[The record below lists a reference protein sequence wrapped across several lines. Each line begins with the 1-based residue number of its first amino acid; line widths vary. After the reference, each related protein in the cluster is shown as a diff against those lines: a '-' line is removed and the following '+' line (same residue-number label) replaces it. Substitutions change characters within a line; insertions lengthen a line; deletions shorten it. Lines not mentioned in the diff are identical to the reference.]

1 MDNTTT
7 QKHFLIKLL
16 LWAFFSGLLL
26 FYAFTQK
33 PYPTGDAAEYILM
46 TEALINHQTAD
57 IRVEDFESFYT
68 EQAAQSNWDEF
79 GKKEFFNTLKD
90 TIINFKTGKTDA
102 LLNKEWVG
110 FVGSNKRK
118 LISIHFFVYSLLNV
132 PMRLLLKPF
141 KVEPLK
147 VFQITNVL
155 LLSLCLAYLIFVLP
169 FGFAKSIGVFFLV
182 LFCPAYWYL
191 GWVHAD
197 VMICIFTL
205 MGMLLFYTNKPLMG
219 MFLVALAGTQ
229 NQPLVFL
236 LMYMALVYAVNHKF
250 NLLKLVQTFT
260 VCIVILWPVAYN
272 YYHFGVFS
280 LISKSGYT
288 GSEYVTFTRFKS
300 FFFDLN
306 QGMIYG
312 LIFILPYF
320 GWLILRSIF
329 RLKWHIDMLLI
340 PVVLGMV
347 YGFSILKMWN
357 MGQAIISRYAAWVAM
372 IFLAYFLH
380 LVMQNKVGKR
390 VFWAAV
396 VSHVAIFLMVTP
408 VPKNLLIPEW
418 DNGKMKW
425 VSRWF
430 LNHYPQWYNPDPDI
444 FGVRVAQKHPFWS
457 DLPIIYTGDDGKIK
471 KVLIKKGNP
480 EKLII
485 NGFDTAFTIQLQQQA
500 KYNKQGYAYINAD
513 DFYLKK

>member
-1 MDNTTT
+1 MVNTNN
-7 QKHFLIKLL
+7 KKYFIIKLFI
-16 LWAFFSGLLL
+16 WAFFSALLL

-46 TEALINHQTAD
+46 TEALINHQSAD

-68 EQAAQSNWDEF
+68 EQSAKSNWDEI
-79 GKKEFFNTLKD
+79 GKKDYLISLKD
-90 TIINFKTGKTDA
+90 TIVNFTTGKTDA

-110 FVGSNKRK
+110 FVGSNQRK
-118 LISIHFFVYSLLNV
+118 LISIHFYAYSLLNV

-141 KVEPLK
+141 YVEPLK
-147 VFQITNVL
+147 VFQITNVV
-155 LLSLCLAYLIFVLP
+155 LLSLCLAYIIFVLP
-169 FGFAKSIGVFFLV
+169 FGFAQSIGVFFLM

-197 VMICIFTL
+197 FMICMFTL
-205 MGMLLFYTNKPLMG
+205 MGMLFFYNNKPLLG
-219 MFLVALAGTQ
+219 MFVVALAGTQ

-236 LMYMALVYAVNHKF
+236 LMYMALVYAVNCKF
-250 NLLKLVQTFT
+250 NAKNLVKAFMA
-260 VCIVILWPVAYN
+260 CIIILWPVAYN
-272 YYHFGVFS
+272 YYHFGTFS

-288 GSEYVTFTRFKS
+288 SSEHVTFTRFWS

-320 GWLILRSIF
+320 GWLIFRNIV

-347 YGFSILKMWN
+347 YGFSVLKMWN

-380 LVMQNKVGKR
+380 LVLQNKVNKKA
-390 VFWAAV
+390 FWIATVA
-396 VSHVAIFLMVTP
+396 HVAIFLMVTP

-418 DNGKMKW
+418 DKDKMKW
-425 VSRWF
+425 PSRWF

-444 FGVRVAQKHPFWS
+444 FGARVAQKHPFQS
-457 DLPIIYTGDDGKIK
+457 DLPIIFTGEDGNIK

-480 EKLII
+480 QKLII
-485 NGFDTAFTIQLQQQA
+485 NGFDTAFTMQLQQQA
-500 KYNKQGYAYINAD
+500 KYNQQGYAYLNAS
-513 DFYLKK
+513 DFYPKK